1 MKTLSKYKELARAI
15 AKKDTAQGFS
25 FHVAHNPFSEA
36 ISNLTGQMIA
46 EGYDSQDRDAVESTW
61 EMSL

>member
-1 MKTLSKYKELARAI
+1 MKTLSQYKELARAI

-25 FHVAHNPFSEA
+25 FHVARNPFSEA

-46 EGYDSQDRDAVESTW
+46 EGYDSRDRDAVESTW
-61 EMSL
+61 ELSL